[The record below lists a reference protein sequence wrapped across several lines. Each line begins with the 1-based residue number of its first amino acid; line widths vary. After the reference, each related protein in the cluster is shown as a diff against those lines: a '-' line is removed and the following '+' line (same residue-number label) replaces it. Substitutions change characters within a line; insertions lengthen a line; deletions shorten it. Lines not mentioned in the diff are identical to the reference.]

1 MHPLSPNL
9 HEMSDADLNEKIKS
23 LNTKLVQAYR
33 SSPGVVN
40 QIRMMLDD
48 FIEERTNRDKEAL
61 NKLMK
66 QSTDKGDNW
75 DDIIDIG

>member
-23 LNTKLVQAYR
+23 LNTKLVQAYQ

-48 FIEERTNRDKEAL
+48 FTEERMRRDKEQL
-61 NKLMK
+61 KKLLD
-66 QSTDKGDNW
+66 QSKDKGDDW

>member
-1 MHPLSPNL
+1 MHPLTPNL
-9 HEMSDADLNEKIKS
+9 HDMNDTDLNERIKS

-61 NKLMK
+61 KKLLD
-66 QSTDKGDNW
+66 QSKDKGDDW

>member
-23 LNTKLVQAYR
+23 LNTKLVQAYQ

-48 FIEERTNRDKEAL
+48 FTEERMRRDKEQL
-61 NKLMK
+61 KKLLD
-66 QSTDKGDNW
+66 QSKDKGNDW

>member
-1 MHPLSPNL
+1 MHPLTPNL
-9 HEMSDADLNEKIKS
+9 HDMNDTDLNERIKS

-48 FIEERTNRDKEAL
+48 FIEERTNRDKEQL
-61 NKLMK
+61 KKLLD
-66 QSTDKGDNW
+66 QSKDKGDDW

>member
-9 HEMSDADLNEKIKS
+9 NEMSDADLNEKIKS
-23 LNTKLVQAYR
+23 LNTKLVQAYQ

-48 FIEERTNRDKEAL
+48 FTEERMRRDKEQL
-61 NKLMK
+61 KKLLD
-66 QSTDKGDNW
+66 QSKDKGNDW

>member
-1 MHPLSPNL
+1 MHPLTPNL
-9 HEMSDADLNEKIKS
+9 HDMNDTDLNERIKS

-61 NKLMK
+61 NKLLD
-66 QSTDKGDNW
+66 QSKDKGNDW

>member
-1 MHPLSPNL
+1 MHPLTPNL
-9 HEMSDADLNEKIKS
+9 HDMNDTDLNERIKS

>member
-1 MHPLSPNL
+1 MHPLTPNL
-9 HEMSDADLNEKIKS
+9 HDMNDTDLNERIKS

-48 FIEERTNRDKEAL
+48 FIEERTNRDKEQL
-61 NKLMK
+61 KKLLD
-66 QSTDKGDNW
+66 QSKDKGD
-75 DDIIDIG
+75 D

>member
-1 MHPLSPNL
+1 MHPLTPNL
-9 HEMSDADLNEKIKS
+9 HDMNDTDLNERIKS

-48 FIEERTNRDKEAL
+48 FIEERTNRDKEQL
-61 NKLMK
+61 KKLLD
-66 QSTDKGDNW
+66 QSKDKGNDW

>member
-1 MHPLSPNL
+1 MNPLSPNL

-23 LNTKLVQAYR
+23 LNTKLVQAYQ

-48 FIEERTNRDKEAL
+48 FTEERMRRDKEQL
-61 NKLMK
+61 KKLLD
-66 QSTDKGDNW
+66 QSKDKGNDW

>member
-1 MHPLSPNL
+1 MHPLTPNL
-9 HEMSDADLNEKIKS
+9 HDMNDTDLNERIKS

-48 FIEERTNRDKEAL
+48 FTEERMRRDKEQL
-61 NKLMK
+61 KKLLD
-66 QSTDKGDNW
+66 QSKDKGNDW

>member
-1 MHPLSPNL
+1 
-9 HEMSDADLNEKIKS
+9 MSDTDLNDRIKS
-23 LNTKLVQAYR
+23 LNTKLVQAYQ

-48 FIEERTNRDKEAL
+48 FTEERMRRDKEQL

>member
-1 MHPLSPNL
+1 
-9 HEMSDADLNEKIKS
+9 MSDADLNEKIKS
-23 LNTKLVQAYR
+23 LNTKLVQAYQ

-48 FIEERTNRDKEAL
+48 FTEERMRRDKEQL

>member
-23 LNTKLVQAYR
+23 LNTKLVQAYQ

-48 FIEERTNRDKEAL
+48 FTEERMRRDKEQL
-61 NKLMK
+61 KKLLG
-66 QSTDKGDNW
+66 QSKDKGDDW

>member
-23 LNTKLVQAYR
+23 LNTKLIQAYR

-48 FIEERTNRDKEAL
+48 FTEERMRRDKEQL
-61 NKLMK
+61 KKLLD
-66 QSTDKGDNW
+66 QSKDKGNDW

>member
-9 HEMSDADLNEKIKS
+9 HEMSDTDLNEKIKS
-23 LNTKLVQAYR
+23 LNTKLVQAYQ

-48 FIEERTNRDKEAL
+48 FTEERMRRDKEQL
-61 NKLMK
+61 KKLLD
-66 QSTDKGDNW
+66 QSKDKGNDW

>member
-1 MHPLSPNL
+1 MHPLTPNL
-9 HEMSDADLNEKIKS
+9 HDMNDTDLNERIKS

-40 QIRMMLDD
+40 QIRMMLDH
-48 FIEERTNRDKEAL
+48 FIEERTNRDKEQL
-61 NKLMK
+61 KKLLD
-66 QSTDKGDNW
+66 QSKDKGDDW

>member
-1 MHPLSPNL
+1 MHPLTPNL
-9 HEMSDADLNEKIKS
+9 HEMSDTDLNEKIKS

-48 FIEERTNRDKEAL
+48 FIEERTNRDKEQL
-61 NKLMK
+61 KKLLD
-66 QSTDKGDNW
+66 QSKDKGNDW

>member
-9 HEMSDADLNEKIKS
+9 NDMSDTDLNDRIKS
-23 LNTKLVQAYR
+23 LNTKLVQAYQ

-48 FIEERTNRDKEAL
+48 FTEERMRRDKEQL

>member
-1 MHPLSPNL
+1 
-9 HEMSDADLNEKIKS
+9 MSDADLNEKIKL
-23 LNTKLVQAYR
+23 LNTKLVQAYQ

-48 FIEERTNRDKEAL
+48 FTEERMRRDKEQL
-61 NKLMK
+61 KKLLD
-66 QSTDKGDNW
+66 QSKDKGDDW

>member
-48 FIEERTNRDKEAL
+48 FIEERTNRDKEQL
-61 NKLMK
+61 KKLLD

>member
-23 LNTKLVQAYR
+23 LNTKLVQAYQ

-48 FIEERTNRDKEAL
+48 FTEERMRRDKEQVK
-61 NKLMK
+61 KLLD
-66 QSTDKGDNW
+66 QSKDKGNDW

>member
-9 HEMSDADLNEKIKS
+9 NDMSDTDLDERIKS
-23 LNTKLVQAYR
+23 LNTKLVQAYQ

-48 FIEERTNRDKEAL
+48 FTEERMRRDKEQL

>member
-48 FIEERTNRDKEAL
+48 FIEERTNRDKEQL
-61 NKLMK
+61 KKLLD
-66 QSTDKGDNW
+66 QSKDKGNDW

>member
-1 MHPLSPNL
+1 
-9 HEMSDADLNEKIKS
+9 MSDADLNDRIKS
-23 LNTKLVQAYR
+23 LNTKLVQAYQ

-48 FIEERTNRDKEAL
+48 FTEERMRRDKEQL
-61 NKLMK
+61 KKLLD
-66 QSTDKGDNW
+66 QSKDKGDDW